1 LFISK
6 LSGASPDLVLP
17 SHSVGSSQHYSSPNS
32 NSNSTTSNGDS
43 GHFQSF
49 ENGQQQ
55 PFGGWAL
62 TTTNGTSSS
71 GHESVVLL
79 DSCSIQYGS
88 SGTTNGGNYQ
98 AVSSCPA
105 ENKEAHQQVP
115 WSPEL

>member
-6 LSGASPDLVLP
+6 LSGASPNLVLP

-88 SGTTNGGNYQ
+88 SGTINGGNYQ

-115 WSPEL
+115 WSP